1 MSDDLLGLKSR
12 KNKPLTVNREF
23 KEGDYY
29 VKEVDLQVEPVKA
42 KRIPHWYAFA
52 IPLGFFIA
60 NKAIQSVLG
69 FTTDTNNIIDVG
81 ALVLIL
87 VGLGIYAR
95 IYLGGKNG

>member
-1 MSDDLLGLKSR
+1 MLEPIELKGKKKKSLPITR
-12 KNKPLTVNREF
+12 DYKD
-23 KEGDYY
+23 GDYY
-29 VKEVDLQVEPVKA
+29 VKEVNLQVEPVKG

-52 IPLGFFIA
+52 IPLGLFIA

-69 FTTDTNNIIDVG
+69 FTTDTNTIIDVG